1 MDRGGRGGTEW
12 KEGEGPELE
21 EGGVRRLC
29 VEEVKCVTASAFS
42 SQRQFLFS
50 WSTSGGFS
58 PRFSPLRLGGER
70 SGGGISSSPT
80 MFPRC
85 HSMKQELSI

>member
-1 MDRGGRGGTEW
+1 MERGGGGRVGRG
-12 KEGEGPELE
+12 KRKKV
-21 EGGVRRLC
+21 VR
-29 VEEVKCVTASAFS
+29 VEEVGCVTASAFS

-50 WSTSGGFS
+50 WSAFDGFS

-80 MFPRC
+80 VFPRC